1 MKQIIKK
8 EDKAVSPIIATILL
22 IAITVVLAATLY
34 TVLGGFTSGLSTS
47 GSATLS
53 GTFANTSASASANHY
68 EYSFSVSS
76 SSSGGI
82 SLSSLELK
90 FVNGTGTFTTSALLT
105 TQALGPNYT
114 INITGLSNGK
124 VVAGTTITI
133 SVNYNVTGT
142 GVTKATRG
150 PDDAISQISIIDT
163 TSNSV
168 IYTS

>member
-1 MKQIIKK
+1 MKQIINK

-53 GTFANTSASASANHY
+53 GTFANTTSTTNGFN
-68 EYSFSVSS
+68 YSLSISS

-82 SLSSLELK
+82 AISSLELK
-90 FVNGTGTFTTSALLT
+90 IVNGTGTFTTPALSNG
-105 TQALGPNYT
+105 QNIFGNYT
-114 INITGLSNGK
+114 INVTGLSGGK

-133 SVNYNVTGT
+133 ANIGNKGINSSPSVNG
-142 GVTKATRG
+142 RFRFE
-150 PDDAISQISIIDT
+150 AISQISIIDT
-163 TSNSV
+163 SSNSV

>member
-1 MKQIIKK
+1 MKQIINK

-53 GTFANTSASASANHY
+53 GTFANTTSNASQGFN
-68 EYSFSVSS
+68 YSLSISS

-82 SLSSLELK
+82 AITSLELK
-90 FVNGTGTFTTSALLT
+90 ITNGTGTFTTGALSNGINS
-105 TQALGPNYT
+105 LGANYT
-114 INITGLSNGK
+114 INVTGLSGGK
-124 VVAGTTITI
+124 VVAGTTFTI
-133 SVNYNVTGT
+133 SHHLFHMNNNI
-142 GVTKATRG
+142 
-150 PDDAISQISIIDT
+150 AISQISVIDT

>member
-1 MKQIIKK
+1 MKQIINK

-53 GTFANTSASASANHY
+53 GTFANTTSSTNGY
-68 EYSFSVSS
+68 NYSFSISS

-82 SLSSLELK
+82 SISSLELK
-90 FVNGTGTFTTSALLT
+90 IVNNTGTFTTSALSS
-105 TQALGPNYT
+105 GSNHIGNYT
-114 INITGLSNGK
+114 INVTGLSGGK

-133 SVNYNVTGT
+133 STLIGNNKSTVPIRNF
-142 GVTKATRG
+142 
-150 PDDAISQISIIDT
+150 AISKISIIDT
-163 TSNSV
+163 SSNSV

>member
-1 MKQIIKK
+1 MKQIINK

-53 GTFANTSASASANHY
+53 GTFANTTSSTNGY
-68 EYSFSVSS
+68 NYSFSISS

-82 SLSSLELK
+82 SISSLELK
-90 FVNGTGTFTTSALLT
+90 IVNNTGTFTTSALSS
-105 TQALGPNYT
+105 GSNHIGNYT
-114 INITGLSNGK
+114 INVTGLSGGK

-133 SVNYNVTGT
+133 STLIGNNNSTVPIRNF
-142 GVTKATRG
+142 
-150 PDDAISQISIIDT
+150 AISKISIIDT
-163 TSNSV
+163 SSNSV